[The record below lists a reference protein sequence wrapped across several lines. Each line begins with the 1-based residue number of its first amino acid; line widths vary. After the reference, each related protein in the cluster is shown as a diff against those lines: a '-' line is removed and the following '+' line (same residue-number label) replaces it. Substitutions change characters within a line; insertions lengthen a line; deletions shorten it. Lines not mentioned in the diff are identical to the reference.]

1 MDIIKA
7 LGADPAD
14 VDFYGGAAGV
24 ASYKIEPNG
33 GNKITIHC
41 PCAHCN
47 GHNTTLD
54 DEDAL
59 APTID
64 ACRGLRATRVAGVL
78 DRVPTLLYDY
88 TKLFREVFK
97 LRAELRKLGEEARG
111 SK

>member
-24 ASYKIEPNG
+24 AGYKI
-33 GNKITIHC
+33 TVHC

-59 APTID
+59 APIID

-78 DRVPTLLYDY
+78 DRAPILLYDY

-97 LRAELRKLGEEARG
+97 LRAEPRKLGEEAHD